1 LFLASDGAKTISGQA
16 LAIDGD
22 MHRSV

>member
-1 LFLASDGAKTISGQA
+1 MFLASHAAKTISGQA
-16 LAIDGD
+16 LSIDGD